1 MRLDYNLSSNNR
13 LFGQF
18 NWSKAADQFYRV
30 AIKSQ
35 LRGFYTPSTTTT
47 PNFQFSYIHTFTPT
61 VLNEFRAGYV
71 GNDLS
76 FQASLPGVP
85 DIEVDDG
92 SVGFGSYAG
101 YPQTF
106 HENIYNYVDLVSLS
120 HGKHSLKGGVE
131 IRRNMENSN

>member
-1 MRLDYNLSSNNR
+1 MPE
-13 LFGQF
+13 
-18 NWSKAADQFYRV
+18 RV
-30 AIKSQ
+30 
-35 LRGFYTPSTTTT
+35 
-47 PNFQFSYIHTFTPT
+47 
-61 VLNEFRAGYV
+61 VRAGYV
-71 GNDLS
+71 RKQRLI
-76 FQASLPGVP
+76 QASLPGVP

-131 IRRNMENSN
+131 IRRNMENSNWDVGRPSLLFRPAVFRS